1 MRRQDI
7 QLLANARRG
16 DPVARCELGR
26 KYLRGEDGVPRHVS
40 TGLEYLS
47 HPSASTSAQA
57 ARVIAEALALQE
69 IVRFGQ
75 VDALRLA
82 AGDGSVVARSK
93 LALWLCVTGG
103 DVGEAKAHLQ
113 LAAKQG
119 SSIALAALRALA
131 RRSPTSALEGLLEA
145 YKAQPDVDTTAVVHL
160 AVADA
165 LAARDAKRLSA
176 MLTVLLR
183 RGSQARSALAD
194 TVCQAL
200 VEAQHLT
207 EFRLE
212 DLGDLVEPLLDDC
225 VWRGNVDAA
234 LLLGLALCGVE
245 CGTLRPRV
253 LAAGQNMRKGS
264 ALLLR
269 AADAGK
275 QEAWMHLYRVHSDQ
289 RVSVAN
295 PLMARFFLEKAAL
308 GGNTLAQRLLGAL
321 ILRSAASIHESE
333 HGIHW
338 LHQASVRGDLQAAHL
353 LQSLVLPVQGD
364 ESRAS
369 AVIDAIGRDDPW
381 MASRLRTARDF
392 GLTKLEALS
401 VDVVEGRRPW
411 GLVIGHNPFVLQP
424 KLAAPRAVPALTQE
438 VGERLYRAAA
448 LFEQASQRG
457 PGLEGDIRR
466 RQKRLRLLLDRYGA
480 DERWFMS
487 GASAT
492 ALQSL
497 RVGAKWAF
505 NTHEPL
511 KAALAA

>member
-47 HPSASTSAQA
+47 HPSLSASAQA
-57 ARVIAEALALQE
+57 ARVVAEALSLQE
-69 IVRFGQ
+69 VVHFGQ
-75 VDALRLA
+75 VAALRRA
-82 AGDGSVVARSK
+82 ASDGSAVACAK
-93 LALWLCVTGG
+93 LALWLCVTGA
-103 DVGEAKAHLQ
+103 DVGEAKAQLQ

-119 SSIALAALRALA
+119 SPVALAALRALT
-131 RRSPTSALEGLLEA
+131 RRAPTSVLEGLLEA
-145 YKAQPDVDTTAVVHL
+145 YEAQPGVDTTAVLHL
-160 AVADA
+160 AVSDA
-165 LAARDAKRLSA
+165 LAARDAERLST
-176 MLTVLLR
+176 MLAVLLR
-183 RGSQARSALAD
+183 RGLPPTTALAD
-194 TVCQAL
+194 AVSNAL
-200 VEAQHLT
+200 VEAQHLSG
-207 EFRLE
+207 FRMD

-225 VWRGNVDAA
+225 VWRGNVDAT
-234 LLLGLALCGVE
+234 LLLGMALCGIG
-245 CGTLRPRV
+245 CGTLRPRA
-253 LAAGQNMRKGS
+253 LAASQNMRKGA

-321 ILRSAASIHESE
+321 ILRSTASIHESE
-333 HGIHW
+333 HGIRW
-338 LHQASVRGDLQAAHL
+338 LHEASVRGDALAGRL
-353 LQSLVLPVQGD
+353 LQSLVLPVEGD
-364 ESRAS
+364 ESRAN
-369 AVIDAIGRDDPW
+369 AAIEAIGRDDPW

-401 VDVVEGRRPW
+401 VDLVDGRRSW
-411 GLVIGHNPFVLQP
+411 GLVIGPNPFVLQP
-424 KLAAPRAVPALTQE
+424 KLAAPRAVPALNRE
-438 VGERLYRAAA
+438 VSERLSRAAA

-457 PGLEGDIRR
+457 PGLEGDIRK

-480 DERWFMS
+480 DERWFVS

-505 NTHEPL
+505 NMHEPL
-511 KAALAA
+511 KAALVA